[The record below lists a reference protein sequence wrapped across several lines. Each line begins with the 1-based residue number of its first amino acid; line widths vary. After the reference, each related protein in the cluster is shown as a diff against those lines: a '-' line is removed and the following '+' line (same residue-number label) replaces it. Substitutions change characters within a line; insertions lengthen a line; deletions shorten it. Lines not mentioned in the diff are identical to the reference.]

1 MDPTLEQWK
10 EISETMKKCNLT
22 PFFDN
27 AYQGFASGNSETD
40 AASVR
45 MFVDDGHTFA
55 MVQSFSKNFGLY
67 GHRIGALSAVGTDP
81 DEAKRVLSQMKMVI
95 RPMYSNPPRS
105 GARIVTEVL
114 SDPQLTK
121 DYIEQCAGMAD
132 RINTMRT
139 VLRTRLEA
147 AGSTRSWEHITKQIG
162 MFAYSGLSKD
172 QVVMLRD
179 KHHIYCTLDGRISMA
194 GVTSGNVD
202 YIADAIHDVSK

>member
-1 MDPTLEQWK
+1 MEQWK
-10 EISETMKKCNLT
+10 EISDTMTKFNLI

-27 AYQGFASGNSETD
+27 AYQGFASGNSEKD
-40 AASVR
+40 AAALR
-45 MFVDDGHTFA
+45 LFVEDGHQFA

-67 GHRIGALSAVGTDP
+67 GHRIGTLSAVGADA
-81 DEAKRVLSQMKMVI
+81 DEAKRVFSQMKMVI
-95 RPMYSNPPRS
+95 RPMYSNPPRF

-121 DYIEQCAGMAD
+121 EYVEQCAGMAD
-132 RINTMRT
+132 RINTMRV
-139 VLRTRLEA
+139 VLRTKLEE
-147 AGSTRSWEHITKQIG
+147 AGSTLSWQHITRQIG

-172 QVVMLRD
+172 KVLLLRD

-202 YIADAIHDVSK
+202 YIAAAIHDVSK